1 MIEKL
6 SDKARDNMAA
16 GTENYTCGLPLVR
29 AIIQSVC
36 DYYDAQI
43 DKQAKTMDDLL
54 YAFFS
59 SKIDKSTIDWCKKR
73 DLHMSE
79 VVRVHF
85 SMYVSFFLAAGG
97 TIKDGE

>member
-6 SDKARDNMAA
+6 SGKARDNMAA
-16 GTENYTCGLPLVR
+16 GTEKYTCGLPLVR

-43 DKQAKTMDDLL
+43 DAQAKTMYELKQL
-54 YAFFS
+54 WICSEANEKAKQYALGKSFS
-59 SKIDKSTIDWCKKR
+59 KEGADMFAEAI
-73 DLHMSE
+73 
-79 VVRVHF
+79 
-85 SMYVSFFLAAGG
+85 SFFLATGG